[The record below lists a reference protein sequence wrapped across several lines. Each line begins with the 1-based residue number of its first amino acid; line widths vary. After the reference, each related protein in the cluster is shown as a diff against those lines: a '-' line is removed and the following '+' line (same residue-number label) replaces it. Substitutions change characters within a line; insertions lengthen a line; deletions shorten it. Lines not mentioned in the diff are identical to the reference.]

1 MTSKRFLIRMKYYFK
16 IACLVVMSL
25 FVLTSCKA
33 QQSEQTRP
41 NIIFI
46 MADDLG
52 WQDTPLNK
60 VGDASPWETPN
71 MESLAAGGAMF
82 TQAYSPAPTCAPSRA
97 AMLSGRHPVKT
108 KVTQVSGAM
117 SDWTSGG
124 MAVIG
129 LGIAGGPA
137 TGIFGL
143 AVGGAMMFIG
153 YFGE

>member
-1 MTSKRFLIRMKYYFK
+1 MQELD
-16 IACLVVMSL
+16 V
-25 FVLTSCKA
+25 
-33 QQSEQTRP
+33 E
-41 NIIFI
+41 
-46 MADDLG
+46 
-52 WQDTPLNK
+52 
-60 VGDASPWETPN
+60 E
-71 MESLAAGGAMF
+71 
-82 TQAYSPAPTCAPSRA
+82 
-97 AMLSGRHPVKT
+97 
-108 KVTQVSGAM
+108 VTQVSGAM